1 MWWRTGPDGVSVRV
15 KVQPRARRPGLQGV
29 VPSADGPRLK
39 VAVTEAPEDG
49 RANRAVCATLAKAL
63 GIAPSAVQVVLGAT
77 AREKTLAIAGD
88 PGDLS
93 ARLRDRID
101 TGSEMPA

>member
-1 MWWRTGPDGVSVRV
+1 MWWRAGPDGVSVRV

-63 GIAPSAVQVVLGAT
+63 GIAPSAVQVVL
-77 AREKTLAIAGD
+77 
-88 PGDLS
+88 
-93 ARLRDRID
+93 
-101 TGSEMPA
+101 

>member
-1 MWWRTGPDGVSVRV
+1 
-15 KVQPRARRPGLQGV
+15 
-29 VPSADGPRLK
+29 
-39 VAVTEAPEDG
+39 VTEAPEDG